1 VTCLAVWQV
10 WPWNAETLLNLRFGE
25 WPQGAVLFAL
35 GVHAAETGW
44 TSGLQPGFV
53 RRLGQAA
60 AAAAA
65 GLAALF
71 GAEVAWGDV
80 DELLQATALGPTI
93 LFAALDGLLAVTW
106 TLWCVA
112 WFRRRWTRHGPL
124 VDRASRA
131 SYATYVVHPLVLTT
145 LMVAFGPV
153 ALLPELKFLV
163 ISAAGVPA
171 CFAAGYALTRMPVVS
186 RVL

>member
-1 VTCLAVWQV
+1 
-10 WPWNAETLLNLRFGE
+10 
-25 WPQGAVLFAL
+25 
-35 GVHAAETGW
+35 
-44 TSGLQPGFV
+44 
-53 RRLGQAA
+53 
-60 AAAAA
+60 
-65 GLAALF
+65 LAALF

-80 DELLQATALGPTI
+80 DELLEATALGPTI
-93 LFAALDGLLAVTW
+93 LFAALDGLVAVTW

-112 WFRRRWTRHGPL
+112 WFRRRWRRHGRL
-124 VDRASRA
+124 LSTASRA

-163 ISAAGVPA
+163 ISAVGVPA
-171 CFAAGYALTRMPVVS
+171 CFVVGHALTRMPGVT